1 MPTDTRLADTDP
13 FQQLR
18 GRLFGIAYR
27 MLGSVDDAEDV
38 VQESWLR
45 WHGVDPT
52 EVRSPEAFLVSVTTR
67 LAIDRLRRAAV
78 EREHY
83 AGHWLPE
90 PIATPEESPDR
101 RTELTSDLS
110 MAFLILLE
118 RLAPEERA
126 ALLLHD
132 VFDAGYPEIAVVLDR
147 TEVACR
153 QMVHRGRVRVR
164 GDRVKYPV
172 PAEAHQ
178 RLLERFL
185 AALRT
190 DDQEAMLA
198 LVAPDATWTSDGG
211 GKVPST
217 RRIVRGAAR
226 VARLVLGF
234 ERKTLRTLRHEL
246 AWVNGEPA
254 IVTRSAEGVR
264 FITTAGTDGDRLVAF
279 YRMLNPDKLRYV
291 ERPVPPRAEPA
302 AP

>member
-1 MPTDTRLADTDP
+1 MPTDTRLADTDV
-13 FQQLR
+13 FQRLR
-18 GRLFGIAYR
+18 GRLFVIAYR

-38 VQESWLR
+38 VQETWLR
-45 WHGVDPT
+45 WHGVDPG
-52 EVRSPEAFLVSVTTR
+52 EVRSPEAWLVSVTTR
-67 LAIDRLRRAAV
+67 LAIDRLRRAAA

-83 AGHWLPE
+83 VGHWLPE
-90 PIATPEESPDR
+90 PLATPMESPDR

-110 MAFLILLE
+110 MAFLMLLE

-132 VFDAGYPEIAVVLDR
+132 VFDAGYPEIAEVLDR

-153 QMVHRGRVRVR
+153 QMVHRARVRVR
-164 GDRVKYPV
+164 GDRVRYPV
-172 PAEAHQ
+172 PAETHQ

-185 AALRT
+185 AALQT

-211 GKVPST
+211 GNVPST

-226 VARLVLGF
+226 VVRLVLGF
-234 ERKTLRTLRHEL
+234 ERKTFRTLGHEL
-246 AWVNGEPA
+246 AWINGEPG
-254 IVTRSAEGVR
+254 IVTRGAGGVR

-291 ERPVPPRAEPA
+291 ADSGRS

>member
-1 MPTDTRLADTDP
+1 MPTHTHLADTDV
-13 FQQLR
+13 FQRYR

-45 WHGVDPT
+45 WHGTDP
-52 EVRSPEAFLVSVTTR
+52 ESVRSPEAWLVSATTR
-67 LAIDRLRRAAV
+67 LAIDRLRRAAT

-83 AGHWLPE
+83 TGHWLPE
-90 PIATPEESPDR
+90 PIATPAESPDR

-110 MAFLILLE
+110 YAFLMLLE

-132 VFDAGYPEIAVVLDR
+132 VFDASYAEIAEVLER

-153 QMVHRGRVRVR
+153 QMVHRARVRVR
-164 GDRVKYPV
+164 GDRVRYPV
-172 PAEAHQ
+172 PADAHLQ
-178 RLLERFL
+178 LLERFL
-185 AALRT
+185 AALQS

-198 LVAPDATWTSDGG
+198 LVAHDATWTSDGG

-217 RRIVRGAAR
+217 RRIVRGAGR
-226 VARLVLGF
+226 IVRLVLGF
-234 ERKTLRTLRHEL
+234 ERKTMRTHRHEL
-246 AWVNGEPA
+246 ALINGEPM
-254 IVTRSAEGVR
+254 IVTRGANGVR
-264 FITTAGTDGDRLVAF
+264 FITAAGTDGERLVAF

-291 ERPVPPRAEPA
+291 EGSARSAR
-302 AP
+302 

>member
-1 MPTDTRLADTDP
+1 MPTDTRLADTDV
-13 FQQLR
+13 FQRHR

-45 WHGVDPT
+45 WHGANPG
-52 EVRSPEAFLVSVTTR
+52 EIRSPEAWLVSVTTR
-67 LAIDRLRRAAV
+67 LAIDRLRRAAT

-83 AGHWLPE
+83 TGHWLPE
-90 PIATPEESPDR
+90 PIATPAESPDR
-101 RTELTSDLS
+101 HTELNSDLS
-110 MAFLILLE
+110 MAFLMLLE

-132 VFDAGYPEIAVVLDR
+132 VFDAGYPEIAEVLDR

-153 QMVHRGRVRVR
+153 QMVHRARVRVR
-164 GDRVKYPV
+164 GDRVRYPV
-172 PAEAHQ
+172 PAEAHR
-178 RLLERFL
+178 RLLEGFL

-226 VARLVLGF
+226 VVRLVLGF
-234 ERKTLRTLRHEL
+234 ERKTFRTLRHEL
-246 AWVNGEPA
+246 AWINGEPA
-254 IVTRSAEGVR
+254 IVTRGTGGVR
-264 FITTAGTDGDRLVAF
+264 FITTAATDGERLVAF
-279 YRMLNPDKLRYV
+279 YRILNPDKLRYV
-291 ERPVPPRAEPA
+291 QGPA
-302 AP
+302 GSAP

>member
-1 MPTDTRLADTDP
+1 MPTDTRLADTDV
-13 FQQLR
+13 FQRHR

-45 WHGVDPT
+45 WHGADPGA
-52 EVRSPEAFLVSVTTR
+52 VRSPEAWLVSVTTR
-67 LAIDRLRRAAV
+67 LAIDRLRHAAI

-83 AGHWLPE
+83 VGHWLPE
-90 PIATPEESPDR
+90 PIATPTESPDR

-110 MAFLILLE
+110 IAFLMLLE

-132 VFDAGYPEIAVVLDR
+132 VFDANYTEIADVLDR

-153 QMVHRGRVRVR
+153 QMVHRARVRVR
-164 GDRVKYPV
+164 GDRVRYPV
-172 PAEAHQ
+172 PTDAYQ
-178 RLLERFL
+178 QLLERFL
-185 AALRT
+185 VALRS

-217 RRIVRGAAR
+217 RRVVRGAAR
-226 VARLVLGF
+226 VVRLVLGF
-234 ERKTLRTLRHEL
+234 ERKTFRTLRHEL
-246 AWVNGEPA
+246 AWINGEPG
-254 IVTRSAEGVR
+254 IVTRSGGRVR
-264 FITTAGTDGDRLVAF
+264 FITTAGTDGERLVAF
-279 YRMLNPDKLRYV
+279 YRTLNPDKLRYV
-291 ERPVPPRAEPA
+291 ERPAGSA
-302 AP
+302 S

>member
-1 MPTDTRLADTDP
+1 MPTDTRLADTDV
-13 FQQLR
+13 FQRHR

-38 VQESWLR
+38 VQECWLR
-45 WHGVDPT
+45 WNGADT
-52 EVRSPEAFLVSVTTR
+52 EAVRQPEAWLVSVTTR
-67 LAIDRLRRAAV
+67 LAIDRLRHAAT

-83 AGHWLPE
+83 VGHWLPE
-90 PIATPEESPDR
+90 PIATAVESPDR

-110 MAFLILLE
+110 MAFLMLLE

-132 VFDAGYPEIAVVLDR
+132 VFDASYAEIAEVLER

-153 QMVHRGRVRVR
+153 QMVHRARVRVR
-164 GDRVKYPV
+164 GDRIRYPV

-198 LVAPDATWTSDGG
+198 LVAPDTTWTSDGG

-226 VARLVLGF
+226 VVRLVLGF
-234 ERKTLRTLRHEL
+234 ERKTFRTLRHEL
-246 AWVNGEPA
+246 AWINGEPG
-254 IVTRSAEGVR
+254 IVTRHGGRVR
-264 FITTAGTDGDRLVAF
+264 FVTTAATDGERLVAF
-279 YRMLNPDKLRYV
+279 YRMLNPDKLRHLQD
-291 ERPVPPRAEPA
+291 ADSSA
-302 AP
+302 S